1 MPFGCFGKR
10 KKKDKSVVDGAGTD
24 GAPGAPI
31 SGAADGA
38 KNGGETEINETV
50 VAARVQGQQS
60 AAPGSNIQK
69 SATLARYDF
78 LRKSDYVNSADRW
91 AALKEQYLAPKM
103 TQSQH
108 GSQLASSEEPSSAP
122 PAANG
127 PPALGRR
134 TGGGRAAQSL
144 PRQFSPPST
153 VVSVVKFSHWFYER
167 QIREEEARREAQ
179 EREERS
185 RAEEEQH
192 QRDLLAAEAAGHSA
206 EEEAAAAA
214 RIQAGFKGYQT
225 RKHLAEAKEHEQPQQ
240 QPEQHSQHPS
250 ADEHL
255 DVDESDPRV
264 NQAATKIQAGFK
276 GMQARKEVKE
286 LRKHKDEE
294 ASAATTGHNAAE
306 DGNHLHGNVEQP
318 SAEEQNAAA
327 AKIQAG
333 FKGYK
338 TRKEMGL
345 LHEQEGHGEQ
355 QQQHQEDEA
364 NS

>member
-185 RAEEEQH
+185 RRLEGSCRRPVQSGTP
-192 QRDLLAAEAAGHSA
+192 RK
-206 EEEAAAAA
+206 AAAAET
-214 RIQAGFKGYQT
+214 IQAGYRRPGKT
-225 RKHLAEAKEHEQPQQ
+225 RQSAAGREPQQ

-294 ASAATTGHNAAE
+294 ASAATTGRNAAE

-327 AKIQAG
+327 AKIQAEASWRAAS
-333 FKGYK
+333 KHQ
-338 TRKEMGL
+338 RKMKR
-345 LHEQEGHGEQ
+345 Q
-355 QQQHQEDEA
+355 
-364 NS
+364 S